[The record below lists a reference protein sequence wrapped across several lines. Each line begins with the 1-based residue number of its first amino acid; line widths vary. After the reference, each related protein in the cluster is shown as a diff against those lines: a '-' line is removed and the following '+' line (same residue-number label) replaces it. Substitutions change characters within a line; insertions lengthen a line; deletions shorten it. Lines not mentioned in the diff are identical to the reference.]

1 MIFTRLS
8 RSSRSASTFAL
19 AIALAT
25 GATVGAAALATPASA
40 AKKDK
45 GEKKNYSPDF
55 VKVYQP
61 LAEQASA
68 EAPDWAALAGQVP
81 ALIAAAQTEDDK
93 MVAGN
98 LAFNVGT
105 KAQDA
110 AMQAQGMEMMLA
122 SGKVPAENLAKYN
135 MVAGQLAYNAKDY
148 AKARTYM
155 EKAIELGYTG
165 SEATAVVAETYFN
178 QDQYGEGL
186 AYLTRAIEA
195 REAAGETVD
204 ESWIK
209 RGLSVAYQAGLK
221 AEANKY
227 ALMYVDKY
235 PSKDA
240 WGDAVAI
247 SLNTGGYQ
255 NPEILDLLRLARAA
269 NALRDARTY
278 AEYLEAADYRRLPA
292 EVVAVIDEG
301 FNSGIVPKTDPGMI
315 DTRAQA
321 ARRMSTDKAELP
333 NLVSNALGGS
343 ADLRSV
349 MAAADTALSFDDAAS
364 AEKLYNKAL
373 GLSGVETPMVL
384 TRLGIAQFEQGKYDE
399 AKQTFAR
406 VEGAR
411 KDIANLWAAY
421 VAQKMTGGM

>member
-25 GATVGAAALATPASA
+25 GATVGATALATPASA

-45 GEKKNYSPDF
+45 GEKKNYSPEF

-81 ALIAAAQTEDDK
+81 AVIAAAQTEDDK

-122 SGKVPAENLAKYN
+122 SGKVPAENLGQYN
-135 MVAGQLAYNAKDY
+135 MVAGQLAYNAKDF
-148 AKARTYM
+148 AKARTFL
-155 EKAIELGYTG
+155 EKAIELGH
-165 SEATAVVAETYFN
+165 SKSDAQALVAETYFAQE
-178 QDQYGEGL
+178 QDSEGL
-186 AYLTRAIEA
+186 AYLSKAIEA
-195 REAAGETVD
+195 RQAAGETID

-209 RGLSVAYQAGLK
+209 RALAVAYKSGMK

-227 ALMYVDKY
+227 ALMYVNDF
-235 PSKDA
+235 PSKDS

-247 SLNTGGYQ
+247 ALNTGGYQ

-269 NALRDARTY
+269 KALRDSRTY
-278 AEYLEAADYRRLPA
+278 GEYVEAADYRRLPA

-321 ARRMSTDKAELP
+321 ASRMNTDKAELP
-333 NLVSNALGGS
+333 NLVSSALGAN

-349 MAAADTALSFDDAAS
+349 MAAADTALSFDDAAN

-399 AKQTFAR
+399 AKKTFAR

-421 VAQKMTGGM
+421 ATQKMSGGM